1 MRILLIG
8 AGAVTSRLNVLL
20 AEHGHAIEA
29 QMATFTPQHL
39 ELFDFHALVVV
50 SPESTVGQAALT
62 KAAENGKLIY
72 VIAGAADGLA
82 AWANAV
88 GVPAV
93 AYPPSEVDFDN
104 LLQQIQR
111 GEAGNLAADDQYRRA
126 VLGSDIAARLQSGM
140 AIRKIAVT
148 SPKGG
153 TGKTTIAVNLAV
165 TFALC
170 GITTCLVDADANAG
184 ALQYHLRLD
193 RVNTTMIALLRRELA
208 KKSDTMAAVAAGATF
223 MNAFTPVEG
232 LPTLRVL
239 PGLVTDD
246 LGDEALQ
253 NEERVTEILG
263 GLYESGM
270 SSGGVVIMD
279 VGINPAHVVHRAALR
294 LAEGIAIVIKPEI
307 PDLAETRRWLARMIG
322 SLSASVGKTA
332 AYEFI
337 GSRVKLCYNQVVG
350 DGFKSAHRMLQD
362 ALREDKIEL
371 ALIPNGVLPMVDPR
385 MAAQAVNSE
394 RREDIIVWRYKKEK
408 LEELAPF
415 TESMVGFASHFVPA
429 VHESADRIGLIKKAQ
444 KTKRGLFGR

>member
-20 AEHGHAIEA
+20 AEHGHTIEA
-29 QMATFTPQHL
+29 QMAAFAPQHL

-93 AYPPSEVDFDN
+93 AYPPSEIDLDN

-153 TGKTTIAVNLAV
+153 TGKTTVAVNLAV

-170 GITTCLVDADANAG
+170 GITTCLVDSDANAG

-208 KKSDTMAAVAAGATF
+208 KKSDTMAAVAAGAAF

-239 PGLVTDD
+239 PG
-246 LGDEALQ
+246 
-253 NEERVTEILG
+253 RVSEILG

-270 SSGGVVIMD
+270 AGGGVVIMD

-322 SLSASVGKTA
+322 SLSASVGKSA

-385 MAAQAVNSE
+385 LAAQAVNSD
-394 RREDIIVWRYKKEK
+394 RREDVLVWRYKREK

-415 TESMVGFASHFVPA
+415 TENMVGFASHFVPA
-429 VHESADRIGLIKKAQ
+429 VHESADRIGLLRRTQ